1 MSRSILQTTR
11 EMCYLC
17 HAFGATEEHHVFNN
31 NPNRK
36 LSDKYGLTVYLCPQC
51 HRNVHSEYGL
61 REHLK
66 QTAQR
71 EAMKKYGWSV
81 DDFRRIF
88 GKNYL

>member
-1 MSRSILQTTR
+1 
-11 EMCYLC
+11 MCYLC

-36 LSDKYGLTVYLCPQC
+36 LSDKYGLTVYLCPAC
-51 HRNVHSEYGL
+51 HREAHANYKVRVE
-61 REHLK
+61 LK
-66 QTAQR
+66 RYAQATAMER
-71 EAMKKYGWSV
+71 YEWTI